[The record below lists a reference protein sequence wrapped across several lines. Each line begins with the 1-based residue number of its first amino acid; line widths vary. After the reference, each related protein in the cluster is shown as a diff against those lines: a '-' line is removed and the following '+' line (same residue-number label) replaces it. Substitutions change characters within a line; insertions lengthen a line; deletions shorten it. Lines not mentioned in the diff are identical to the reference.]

1 MGSGMVSPNRVNA
14 SQMNS
19 GRSVGAASRNGNR
32 LQVLMNG
39 IRVGQLTKLPTG
51 AMTFQYDRDWLTMPG
66 SRPISL
72 SLPLGPDLQ
81 QGAQVYNFFDNL
93 LPDSDR
99 TRAKIQARFQISS
112 RQPFDLLAAIG
123 GDCVGAIQL
132 YPVDQIPTPIAPIQ
146 AEPLSIDAIAAML
159 SGNEDAPL
167 GMIESTDD
175 FRISIAGAQEKTALL
190 WYQDQW
196 CRPLGATATSHIFKL
211 PIGVLSNNN
220 IDLRDSC
227 ENEWLCLEIAKAFG
241 LPTAS
246 AKIQR
251 FNAVKVLVVER
262 FDRRWSQDS
271 QTLLR
276 LPQEDFCQAL
286 GRSPSLKYQA
296 DGGPGIAEIMQIL
309 LGSEDASHDREQF
322 FRSQILFW
330 LLAATDGHGKNFSL
344 YLEADSRYR
353 LTPLYDILSTYPLMK
368 SGALPKQK
376 AKMAMALRGKKNYY
390 EWNQIQSRHF
400 SSTAKFIDFS
410 VARAE
415 QVVEEMLGQ
424 VETIVAQVEASL
436 PQDFPRHIKTPI
448 FEGMI
453 ALATSQRQ

>member
-1 MGSGMVSPNRVNA
+1 MGSGMVSPNRVN
-14 SQMNS
+14 S
-19 GRSVGAASRNGNR
+19 GRSNR

-39 IRVGQLTKLPTG
+39 IHVGQLTKLPTG
-51 AMTFQYDRDWLTMPG
+51 AMTFQYDRDWLTRSG

-72 SLPLGPDLQ
+72 SIPLSSDLQ
-81 QGAQVYNFFDNL
+81 QGAQIYNFFDNL

-99 TRAKIQARFQISS
+99 TRAKIQARFQLPS

-132 YPVDQIPTPIAPIQ
+132 YPVDQIPSPIHPIR
-146 AEPLSIDAIAAML
+146 AEPLSVDAIAAML
-159 SGNEDAPL
+159 GGHENAPL
-167 GMIESTDD
+167 GMMESTDN

-190 WYQDQW
+190 WYQNQW
-196 CRPLGATATSHIFKL
+196 CRPLGPTPTSHIFKL

-220 IDLRDSC
+220 IDLRQSC
-227 ENEWLCLEIAKAFG
+227 ENEWLCLEIARAFG
-241 LPTAS
+241 LPTAHS
-246 AKIQR
+246 EIQK
-251 FNAVKVLVVER
+251 FNDVKVLIVER
-262 FDRRWSQDS
+262 FDRRWSNDGQL
-271 QTLLR
+271 LLR

-296 DGGPGIAEIMQIL
+296 DGGPGIAEIMQVL
-309 LGSEDASHDREQF
+309 LGAEDATGDRERF

-353 LTPLYDILSTYPLMK
+353 LTPLYDILSSYPLMK
-368 SGALPKQK
+368 SGAVPRQK

-400 SSTAKFIDFS
+400 SSTAKFVDFS
-410 VARAE
+410 ITRAE
-415 QVVEEMLGQ
+415 QILAEMLGQ
-424 VETIVAQVEASL
+424 VKAIVAQVEASL
-436 PQDFPRHIKTPI
+436 PPGFPNHVKEPI
-448 FEGMI
+448 FEGMLT
-453 ALATSQRQ
+453 LAKSQYP

>member
-1 MGSGMVSPNRVNA
+1 MGSGMVSPNRVN
-14 SQMNS
+14 S
-19 GRSVGAASRNGNR
+19 GRSNR

-39 IRVGQLTKLPTG
+39 IHVGQLTKLPTG

-99 TRAKIQARFQISS
+99 TRAKIQARFQLPS

-123 GDCVGAIQL
+123 VDCVGAIQL
-132 YPVDQIPTPIAPIQ
+132 YPVDQIPSSINSIQ
-146 AEPLSIDAIAAML
+146 AESLSIDEIATML
-159 SGNEDAPL
+159 GGHDNAPL
-167 GMIESTDD
+167 GMMESMDD

-190 WYQDQW
+190 WYQNQW
-196 CRPLGATATSHIFKL
+196 CRPLGPTPTSHIFKL

-220 IDLRDSC
+220 IDLRESC

-262 FDRRWSQDS
+262 FDRRWSNDGQL
-271 QTLLR
+271 LLR

-296 DGGPGIAEIMQIL
+296 DGGPGIAEIMQVL
-309 LGSEDASHDREQF
+309 LGAEDATGDRERF

-368 SGALPKQK
+368 SGAVPRQK

-400 SSTAKFIDFS
+400 SSTAKFVDFS
-410 VARAE
+410 ITSAE
-415 QVVEEMLGQ
+415 QILEEMLGQ
-424 VETIVAQVEASL
+424 VEAIVAQIEASL
-436 PQDFPRHIKTPI
+436 PPDFPNHVKEPI
-448 FEGMI
+448 FEGMLT
-453 ALATSQRQ
+453 LAKPQYP

>member
-1 MGSGMVSPNRVNA
+1 MGSGMVSPNP
-14 SQMNS
+14 MNS
-19 GRSVGAASRNGNR
+19 ARSVGAASRNGNR

-51 AMTFQYDRDWLTMPG
+51 AMTFQYDRDWLTTPG

-72 SLPLGPDLQ
+72 SLPLGPDPQ
-81 QGAQVYNFFDNL
+81 QGEQIYNFFDNL

-123 GDCVGAIQL
+123 SDCVGAIQL
-132 YPVDQIPTPIAPIQ
+132 YPVDQIPPAITPIQ
-146 AEPLSIDAIAAML
+146 AEPLSVDAIAAML
-159 SGNEDAPL
+159 GGNGNAPL
-167 GMIESTDD
+167 GMMESMDD

-190 WYQDQW
+190 WYQEQW
-196 CRPLGATATSHIFKL
+196 CRPLGPTPTSHIFKL

-220 IDLRDSC
+220 IDLRESC

-246 AKIQR
+246 AEIQQ
-251 FNAVKVLVVER
+251 FNAVKVLIVER
-262 FDRRWSQDS
+262 FDRRWSQDG
-271 QTLLR
+271 QVLLR

-286 GRSPSLKYQA
+286 GRSPSIKYQA

-309 LGSEDASHDREQF
+309 LGSEEASHDREQF

-330 LLAATDGHGKNFSL
+330 LLAATDGHGKNVSL
-344 YLEADSRYR
+344 YLEADGRYR
-353 LTPLYDILSTYPLMK
+353 LTPLYDIISTYPLMR
-368 SGALPKQK
+368 SGVLPKQK
-376 AKMAMALRGKKNYY
+376 AKMAMALRGKRNYY

-415 QVVEEMLGQ
+415 HLVEEMLGQ
-424 VETIVAQVEASL
+424 VDAIVAQVEASL
-436 PQDFPRHIKTPI
+436 PKDFPNHIKDPI
-448 FEGMI
+448 FEGML
-453 ALATSQRQ
+453 ALAISQRQ